1 MYIVMFCRE
10 ITDPQFHSQKLSAK
24 SAKDLY
30 DKFQKLEKDY
40 QHQFSGNLPNLS
52 GNIYHCCSFGSLCI
66 KFWIDEHFTYY
77 ICLVKLPRNM
87 KKKWN
92 KMKTLY
98 IYSYLDM
105 QYIKVSQC

>member
-1 MYIVMFCRE
+1 MFCRE

-52 GNIYHCCSFGSLCI
+52 GNIHHCCSFGSLCM
-66 KFWIDEHFTYY
+66 KF
-77 ICLVKLPRNM
+77 
-87 KKKWN
+87 
-92 KMKTLY
+92 
-98 IYSYLDM
+98 
-105 QYIKVSQC
+105 